1 MIQMIQLY
9 LIQDRGF
16 SFLVSFFT
24 IFPLYL
30 GKKLKSHPKH
40 PTCLVLG
47 QHASLEELRFLST
60 KKTIRFEGKGTSF
73 WETRLARIG
82 QKMIYPVLNRYF
94 CWNVCIFHK
103 FPNCFLGM
111 LSVELS
117 EIQISNLG
125 VFNLKCINTHIS
137 STFNIS
143 CPKGILT
150 IASLR
155 YLLDIGSQ
163 QNSQKH
169 S

>member
-9 LIQDRGF
+9 LIQDRDC
-16 SFLVSFFT
+16 SFLVLFLLFCLV
-24 IFPLYL
+24 PR
-30 GKKLKSHPKH
+30 KNKQKSYPKH

-60 KKTIRFEGKGTSF
+60 KKKHDSF
-73 WETRLARIG
+73 WRQRDKLLRDKNSQNWTEDDMPCVKPLF
-82 QKMIYPVLNRYF
+82 L
-94 CWNVCIFHK
+94 HK

-125 VFNLKCINTHIS
+125 VLNLKCINKHIS
-137 STFNIS
+137 STFDIF

-163 QNSQKH
+163 QKSQKH